1 MLQHGSVE
9 KEREVVPFYPL
20 EHSDNYQ
27 LSVILPIDPWPN
39 ESHRFSQGSTIHFL
53 IVVVTLRTGLLLY
66 FLADTAYEQSTSRTS
81 STSLPRITVTSKDP
95 GTVILHTS
103 PSTSVQD
110 SPRVVTSS
118 PGILASSDPFEDQAR
133 DLLDPDSLNGGK
145 EEILCCF
152 CNFRPC
158 NSREKK

>member
-1 MLQHGSVE
+1 MSVFFIYFFL
-9 KEREVVPFYPL
+9 EVSYDQTTPR
-20 EHSDNYQ
+20 S
-27 LSVILPIDPWPN
+27 
-39 ESHRFSQGSTIHFL
+39 
-53 IVVVTLRTGLLLY
+53 
-66 FLADTAYEQSTSRTS
+66 S
-81 STSLPRITVTSKDP
+81 STTLPRITVTSKDP

-145 EEILCCF
+145 
-152 CNFRPC
+152 
-158 NSREKK
+158 KKNK